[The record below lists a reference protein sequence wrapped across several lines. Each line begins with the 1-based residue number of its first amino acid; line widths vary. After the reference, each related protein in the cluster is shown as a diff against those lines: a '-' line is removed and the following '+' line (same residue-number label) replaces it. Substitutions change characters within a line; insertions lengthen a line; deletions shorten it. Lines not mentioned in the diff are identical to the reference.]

1 MKNLPHSLDAERAVL
16 GAMLVSRDALLNS
29 VVRLSI
35 DDFYE
40 EDHKLI
46 FDTIRTVYNK
56 GSNVDA
62 VTVIEQ
68 FVLNNT
74 LNQLSNREDTVYDLV
89 LNVVSASNVEEYI
102 RIIQD
107 KTTLRKLVLLAE
119 DVANKW
125 QKEELSDIADYVAKV
140 ESDTLSITRSRNVG
154 EFKTTTEVIDVLK
167 EKLFA
172 SGKSNGGLT
181 GITSGF
187 TDIDNITHGFQKG
200 DLIILAARPSMGK
213 TALALNFL
221 VNAAIKQNVTTAMFS
236 VEMPAE
242 QLMQRMIS
250 AQSGVNGDKLRSL
263 DLNDKDW
270 TKIDVAA
277 NQLSKSKIFVD
288 DTSAIKL
295 GDLAVKARK
304 LKSLHDDLSLIVVD
318 YLQIVKASEQASKE
332 GSQKEITEI
341 SQGLKALARELEVP
355 VIALS
360 QLSRDNE
367 KRDNKRPMLSDLRGS
382 GAIEQD
388 ADLVMFIYRED
399 YFDNQKGGKDKG
411 QEEKKETIGSSGIAE
426 VSISKHRNGA
436 TGVVKLV
443 FLKEYGLFSNYSK
456 VGDEE

>member
-1 MKNLPHSLDAERAVL
+1 MKDLPYSLEAERAIL

-35 DDFYE
+35 EDFYV

-46 FDTIRTVYNK
+46 FDNIKTLYNK
-56 GSNVDA
+56 GVNVDV

-68 FVLNNT
+68 FILNNT
-74 LNQLSNREDTVYDLV
+74 LNQLSNKEETVYDLII
-89 LNVVSASNVEEYI
+89 NVVSASNVEDYI

-107 KTTLRKLVLLAE
+107 KTTLRKLVILATE
-119 DVANKW
+119 VTTKW
-125 QKEELSDIADYVAKV
+125 QKEELKDIGDYVAQI
-140 ESDTLSITRSRNVG
+140 ESDTLAITRSRNVG
-154 EFKTTTEVIDVLK
+154 EFKTTKEVIDVLK

-172 SGKSNGGLT
+172 NGKTGGGVT
-181 GITSGF
+181 GVTSGF

-221 VNAAIKQNVTTAMFS
+221 VNAAIKQNITTAMFS

-263 DLNDKDW
+263 DLSDKDW

-277 NQLSKSKIFVD
+277 NQLSKAKIFVD

-318 YLQIVKASEQASKE
+318 YLQIVKASEQAARE

-399 YFDNQKGGKDKG
+399 YFDNQKGAKNKEE
-411 QEEKKETIGSSGIAE
+411 EEKKDNGSSGIAE

-456 VGDEE
+456 VEE

>member
-1 MKNLPHSLDAERAVL
+1 MKKLPYSLDAERAVL
-16 GAMLVSRDALLNS
+16 GAMLVSREALLNS

-74 LNQLSNREDTVYDLV
+74 LNQLSNKEDTVYDLV

-119 DVANKW
+119 DVTNKW
-125 QKEELSDIADYVAKV
+125 QKEELNDIADYVAKV

-154 EFKTTTEVIDVLK
+154 EFKTTKEVIDVLK

-181 GITSGF
+181 GVTSGF

-250 AQSGVNGDKLRSL
+250 SQSGVNGDKLRSL
-263 DLNDKDW
+263 DLSDKDW
-270 TKIDVAA
+270 TKIDVAT
-277 NQLSKSKIFVD
+277 NQLSKAKIYVD

-318 YLQIVKASEQASKE
+318 YLQIVKASELASKE

-341 SQGLKALARELEVP
+341 SQGLKALARELEIP

-399 YFDNQKGGKDKG
+399 YFDNQKGNKNKE
-411 QEEKKETIGSSGIAE
+411 QEEKKETVGSSGIAE

-456 VGDEE
+456 VEEDR

>member
-1 MKNLPHSLDAERAVL
+1 MKNLPYSLDAERAVL

-68 FVLNNT
+68 LVLNNT
-74 LNQLSNREDTVYDLV
+74 LNQLSNKEDTVYDLV

-119 DVANKW
+119 DVTNKW
-125 QKEELSDIADYVAKV
+125 QKEELNDIADYVAKV
-140 ESDTLSITRSRNVG
+140 ESDTLNITRSRNVG
-154 EFKTTTEVIDVLK
+154 EFKTTKEVIDVLK

-277 NQLSKSKIFVD
+277 NQLSKAKIFVD

-341 SQGLKALARELEVP
+341 SQGLKSLARELEVP

-399 YFDNQKGGKDKG
+399 YFDNQKGAKDKG
-411 QEEKKETIGSSGIAE
+411 QEEKKENIGSSGIAE

>member
-1 MKNLPHSLDAERAVL
+1 MKKLPYSLDAEKAVL
-16 GAMLVSRDALLNS
+16 GAMLVSVDALVNS
-29 VVRLSI
+29 IRLSV
-35 DDFYE
+35 DDFYDN
-40 EDHKLI
+40 DHKLI
-46 FDTIRTVYNK
+46 FDTVKTLYNK
-56 GSNVDA
+56 GVTVDV

-68 FVLNNT
+68 MVLNNT
-74 LNQLSNREDTVYDLV
+74 LSQLSNKEDTVYDLV

-107 KTTLRKLVLLAE
+107 KTTLRNLVILAE

-125 QKEELSDIADYVAKV
+125 QKEEIKDISDYVAQV
-140 ESDTLSITRSRNVG
+140 ESDTLKITRSRKVG
-154 EFKTTTEVIDVLK
+154 EFKTAKDVIDVLK

-172 SGKSNGGLT
+172 SGKANGGLT
-181 GITSGF
+181 GVTSGF
-187 TDIDNITHGFQKG
+187 TDIDSITHGFQKG

-221 VNAAIKQNVTTAMFS
+221 VNAAIKQNITTAMFS

-250 AQSGVNGDKLRSL
+250 SQSGVNGDKLRSL
-263 DLNDKDW
+263 NLNDKDW

-277 NQLSKSKIFVD
+277 SQLSKAKIFVD
-288 DTSAIKL
+288 DTSSIKL

-304 LKSLHDDLSLIVVD
+304 LKSLHPDLSLIIVD

-399 YFDNQKGGKDKG
+399 YFDNQKKNKG
-411 QEEKKETIGSSGIAE
+411 NEKEDQKENAGSSGIAE

-456 VGDEE
+456 VED

>member
-1 MKNLPHSLDAERAVL
+1 MKKLPHSSEAERAVL
-16 GAMLVSRDALLNS
+16 GAMLVSRDALLNN

-35 DDFYE
+35 DDFYN

-46 FDTIRTVYNK
+46 FDAIKTLYNK
-56 GSNVDA
+56 GVGVDS

-68 FVLNNT
+68 LVLSNT
-74 LNQLSNREDTVYDLV
+74 LDQLSNKEDSVYDLV
-89 LNVVSASNVEEYI
+89 INVVSTSNSEEYT

-107 KTTLRKLVLLAE
+107 KATLRKLVKLAE
-119 DVANKW
+119 DVSKRW
-125 QKEELSDIADYVAKV
+125 EKEEITDIGDYVSQV
-140 ESDTLSITRSRNVG
+140 ENDTLAITRSRNVG
-154 EFKTTTEVIDVLK
+154 GFKTTKEVIAVLK
-167 EKLFA
+167 EQLFDK
-172 SGKSNGGLT
+172 GRSNGNLT
-181 GITSGF
+181 GVTSGF
-187 TDIDNITHGFQKG
+187 ADIDNITHGFQKG
-200 DLIILAARPSMGK
+200 DLVILAARPSMGK

-242 QLMQRMIS
+242 QLMKRMITS
-250 AQSGVNGDKLRSL
+250 QSGVNGDKLNSL
-263 DLNDKDW
+263 NLSDKDW
-270 TKIDVAA
+270 TKIDVATSK
-277 NQLSKSKIFVD
+277 LSQAKIFVD
-288 DTSAIKL
+288 DTPSIKL
-295 GDLAVKARK
+295 GDLSVKARK
-304 LKSLHDDLSLIVVD
+304 LKAANPDLALLVVD

-332 GSQKEITEI
+332 GTQKEVTEI

-355 VIALS
+355 IIALS

-399 YFDNQKGGKDKG
+399 YFDNQKGAKNKGSEEDKKDESG
-411 QEEKKETIGSSGIAE
+411 SGIAE

-456 VGDEE
+456 VEE